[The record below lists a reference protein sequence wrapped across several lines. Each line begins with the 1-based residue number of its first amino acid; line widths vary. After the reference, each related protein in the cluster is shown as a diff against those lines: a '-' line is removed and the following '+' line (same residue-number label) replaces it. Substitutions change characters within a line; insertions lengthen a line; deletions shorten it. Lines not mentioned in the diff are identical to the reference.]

1 MIPFTILVAF
11 RLCWWKPQFQTIK
24 EPKKIDIKKILPK
37 NAGKLVNYDTIFL
50 EMILQTITYVKNH
63 EKTQVFSYGFLA
75 FPPRFT
81 YVPGIPRCLPP
92 ASKRRDEPRR
102 GPLKALRS
110 RLVQPTEL
118 RLVPA
123 RRPGARHVGEP
134 LG

>member
-1 MIPFTILVAF
+1 MVSWLFHLVS
-11 RLCWWKPQFQTIK
+11 PTSQ
-24 EPKKIDIKKILPK
+24 
-37 NAGKLVNYDTIFL
+37 G
-50 EMILQTITYVKNH
+50 
-63 EKTQVFSYGFLA
+63 S
-75 FPPRFT
+75 
-81 YVPGIPRCLPP
+81 PGVSPP